1 MDGIEA
7 STNTIELTVPE
18 LGDLGERAIVAGWN
32 KRVGERVT
40 VDEPIC
46 RLAVG
51 DLEFEVCST
60 ADGEVTQIF
69 ADQGVGVLENTSLAQ
84 VRVDAPAEAE
94 PVPQEPASDDASAAA
109 DDGAPSPKVESI
121 EVEPLDP
128 EFAPPQPGDE
138 EADVDAEADEPVV
151 KIDQV
156 EIDPEFAPPTA
167 GDDEPEADEPV
178 VKIEVEPI
186 DPEFA
191 PPQPDQAEPVNEL
204 ESVNEPEPPP
214 PPSSPDPANPA
225 TGLAPKQP
233 QADVAPPAGGLEL
246 QAEPEAPPRA
256 DLPPARPEP
265 PSQAQPPS
273 QPDAPGPAEPPPPTA
288 AEPPPPPGASELPS
302 GDDVD
307 WSGWIS
313 PVVQALADEHDLSLG
328 EIRGTGIGGR
338 IRKRDVLKYLES
350 RDRGF

>member
-7 STNTIELTVPE
+7 PANTIELTVPE

-60 ADGEVTQIF
+60 ADGEVTKIF

-84 VRVDAPAEAE
+84 VRVDAPPE
-94 PVPQEPASDDASAAA
+94 PEPVSQSVPQEPASDDASAAA
-109 DDGAPSPKVESI
+109 EGGPPSPKIESIEVEPLDPEFAPPKPGDDEPEAHGPVVSI

-128 EFAPPQPGDE
+128 EFAPPQPG
-138 EADVDAEADEPVV
+138 EAE
-151 KIDQV
+151 
-156 EIDPEFAPPTA
+156 
-167 GDDEPEADEPV
+167 
-178 VKIEVEPI
+178 
-186 DPEFA
+186 
-191 PPQPDQAEPVNEL
+191 
-204 ESVNEPEPPP
+204 
-214 PPSSPDPANPA
+214 
-225 TGLAPKQP
+225 
-233 QADVAPPAGGLEL
+233 
-246 QAEPEAPPRA
+246 
-256 DLPPARPEP
+256 
-265 PSQAQPPS
+265 PPS
-273 QPDAPGPAEPPPPTA
+273 QPDPTGPAEPPPTA
-288 AEPPPPPGASELPS
+288 AEPAAPGTSELPN

-313 PVVQALADEHDLSLG
+313 PVVQALADEHDLNLG

-350 RDRGF
+350 RDRSF

>member
-18 LGDLGERAIVAGWN
+18 LGDLGERAIVAGWS

-84 VRVDAPAEAE
+84 VRVDAPADPE
-94 PVPQEPASDDASAAA
+94 PVPQEPASDDASAAH
-109 DDGAPSPKVESI
+109 GAPSPRVESI

-128 EFAPPQPGDE
+128 EFAPDPPTDE
-138 EADVDAEADEPVV
+138 EADADSDADETVLS
-151 KIDQV
+151 IDQV
-156 EIDPEFAPPTA
+156 EPIDPEFAPPPA

-186 DPEFA
+186 DPKFA
-191 PPQPDQAEPVNEL
+191 PPQPGPAEPL
-204 ESVNEPEPPP
+204 GAPEPPP
-214 PPSSPDPANPA
+214 PPPASPDPADPA
-225 TGLAPKQP
+225 TGLAPDQP
-233 QADVAPPAGGLEL
+233 QADVAPPAGGLEPL
-246 QAEPEAPPRA
+246 AAREAPPRT
-256 DLPPARPEP
+256 DPRPVRPE
-265 PSQAQPPS
+265 APS
-273 QPDAPGPAEPPPPTA
+273 QPAPPRP
-288 AEPPPPPGASELPS
+288 SELPS

-338 IRKRDVLKYLES
+338 IRKRDVMKYLGS

>member
-7 STNTIELTVPE
+7 ATNTIELTVPE
-18 LGDLGERAIVAGWN
+18 LGDLGDRAVVAGWT

-84 VRVDAPAEAE
+84 VRVDAPAE
-94 PVPQEPASDDASAAA
+94 PVSPEPASHDAPAAPDDVP
-109 DDGAPSPKVESI
+109 PSPKVESI

-128 EFAPPQPGDE
+128 EFAPPRPGGDDDE
-138 EADVDAEADEPVV
+138 KADADEPVV
-151 KIDQV
+151 SIDQV
-156 EIDPEFAPPTA
+156 EPIDPEFAPPQRG
-167 GDDEPEADEPV
+167 GDDAEEEADADEPV
-178 VKIEVEPI
+178 VKIEQVEPI

-191 PPQPDQAEPVNEL
+191 PPQPSQAERVGP
-204 ESVNEPEPPP
+204 PEPPVP
-214 PPSSPDPANPA
+214 TPSLPDPADPA
-225 TGLAPKQP
+225 TGFAPDQP
-233 QADVAPPAGGLEL
+233 QADVAPPAGGLEPP
-246 QAEPEAPPRA
+246 AEPEAPPRA
-256 DLPPARPEP
+256 DLPTVRPEP
-265 PSQAQPPS
+265 PSQSEPPS
-273 QPDAPGPAEPPPPTA
+273 QPDPPGPGEPAPPTA
-288 AEPPPPPGASELPS
+288 AEPPAPGASELPS